1 MSDAADFPFEGME
14 LTNILVVSDLARA
27 TAFYRD
33 EIWLE
38 NTNGTSA
45 VSQFK
50 DAWRLLVT
58 PRGPTDDK
66 PWVTFAPLLMPTG
79 FPTP

>member
-1 MSDAADFPFEGME
+1 ME

-33 EIWLE
+33 VVGAEFGSRE
-38 NTNGTSA
+38 YDGTSA

>member
-1 MSDAADFPFEGME
+1 ME

-33 EIWLE
+33 VVGPNLVGEYD
-38 NTNGTSA
+38 GTSA